1 MLLKL
6 KKIFL
11 LFSVFGNLL
20 SLLGKNLGL
29 LCLLFATELG
39 LFIDIF
45 LDLHGLCHP
54 VLGAEDLGRVLD
66 PLQPPP
72 PLPQPVLQLRQV
84 LVEDG
89 ESLVK
94 VVDEDLFKPVL
105 PGGRPEMTSKM
116 LPAAILESTSRC
128 ELLIAACHMLCFKF
142 SFNNQR
148 ARKPQYLTVGILR
161 K

>member
-1 MLLKL
+1 ML
-6 KKIFL
+6 
-11 LFSVFGNLL
+11 G
-20 SLLGKNLGL
+20 
-29 LCLLFATELG
+29 
-39 LFIDIF
+39 D
-45 LDLHGLCHP
+45 
-54 VLGAEDLGRVLD
+54 D
-66 PLQPPP
+66 PTD
-72 PLPQPVLQLRQV
+72 
-84 LVEDG
+84 VEF
-89 ESLVK
+89 VK

-116 LPAAILESTSRC
+116 IPAAILESTSRC